1 MAMPWHPGLARTRKP
16 ARQAP
21 SGAVRDWNV
30 SLERARS
37 RGASA
42 ARMAVGAGEDSS
54 APFAR
59 RRGGGGALR
68 QEGSG
73 LRRRLV
79 FCARLEEVDGGKLNC
94 PCRLCVRAR
103 VYSIGFFYSDG
114 MPDLDFF
121 FFMVTGCPIRL
132 VLTWALTRLC
142 RQERGSSSYELSQ
155 NSAAFRELG

>member
-68 QEGSG
+68 QGGIGSSSAISFLPSIGGSG
-73 LRRRLV
+73 RGSLI
-79 FCARLEEVDGGKLNC
+79 
-94 PCRLCVRAR
+94 AR
-103 VYSIGFFYSDG
+103 VGSVFAPECTRSGSSILTGC
-114 MPDLDFF
+114 LIWTF